1 MWKITPLFA
10 EWLCA
15 PRNPLFATGVLSAES
30 AVLELGCGVSAIL
43 GLVLAPRV
51 ARYVLTDQ
59 PYVARFVEQNIAANY
74 HDHHHHHPHHHPPDR
89 SRAGKARKA
98 KGGGASSPSSSS
110 AAAAAAAAETDQH
123 LRFAPLDWERD
134 AVTASLAGAA
144 DDARR
149 GFDVVVAC
157 DCIYNDALID
167 PLVSTCA
174 DVCRLGRQ
182 PPDGVVDDPPPCVC
196 VVGQQLRDSDIFEQW
211 LVRFARDFR
220 VWRVPDAL
228 LTEGLRSDS
237 GFVVHVGILRN
248 LGGEDAIKDIGYRAL
263 LH

>member
-15 PRNPLFATGVLSAES
+15 PRNPLFATGVLSAQS

-59 PYVARFVEQNIAANY
+59 PYVARFVEQNIAAN
-74 HDHHHHHPHHHPPDR
+74 HHSHHHHTPDR

-98 KGGGASSPSSSS
+98 KGGGASSSSS
-110 AAAAAAAAETDQH
+110 AAAAETDQH

-134 AVTASLAGAA
+134 AVTASLAGGAG
-144 DDARR
+144 DARG

-182 PPDGVVDDPPPCVC
+182 PPDGVVVVDQGRGEQEEDPPRPCVC
-196 VVGQQLRDSDIFEQW
+196 VVGQQLRDPDIFEQW